1 MCPIAP
7 RIFEIGHKNIG
18 HIGHFLLDILDIF
31 EKNFQIMC
39 FLTYIITVQVFKG
52 WLMFTFIHRC
62 VPWVHSNKH
71 YIYYLTIFNFQNGYI
86 YEYFHRHSPG
96 NNQSQNKNQKH
107 LTTSKNSNENT

>member
-18 HIGHFLLDILDIF
+18 HIGHFLLDILDILDIF

-86 YEYFHRHSPG
+86 
-96 NNQSQNKNQKH
+96 NNTLRKLLVSQMKQ
-107 LTTSKNSNENT
+107 